1 VPNKIKVK
9 FKTLGYL
16 QSQFDLIHSPA
27 TNLFY
32 TRGSAYLFLDY
43 WKFYLVRGLGYTRY
57 IRDPSKDLIFM
68 RGMHKF
74 RLEAT
79 LAFEAKIGLKDAG
92 KPYERFAF
100 EDLTVLD
107 DDWEIKLTLEG
118 PTASNFTYYDSPF
131 LDDFLRFNGVWTF
144 TGYKSATI
152 TINPQTKNNYHS
164 QYNKPSGAILTTPHK
179 MITEVFCRFA
189 GWDVATFFD
198 NVEVELKRFDS
209 RHNKWIDYPVNLA
222 TEHTITLSPVPIVI
236 NRILTYRTPTQPKT
250 DGNKIIVN
258 EGNLQQGVFD
268 DYVYDVVDRTVD
280 GIVLP
285 VRRKNWIPIG
295 GGGDIMQ
302 TQAPWYSSVS
312 VPDITYDPNFNW
324 LKLYQGFAYRHY
336 ALPVIDIFVR
346 EINDLGQELS
356 WSYKWHEASWTSR
369 TAIVPFTDTYEK
381 KPPPP
386 EVYTRPKHISRLE
399 VSPTQVGLI
408 VELNPRE
415 GWIR

>member
-1 VPNKIKVK
+1 MWSVPNKIKVK
-9 FKTLGYL
+9 FKTFGYL
-16 QSQFDLIHSPA
+16 QSQFDLIHSPS
-27 TNLFY
+27 TNLFH
-32 TRGSAYLFLDY
+32 THGDAYLFLDY
-43 WKFYLVRGLGYTRY
+43 WRFYLIRERAHTRY
-57 IRDPSKDLIFM
+57 TRDPSMDLIFM

-74 RLEAT
+74 RFEAT
-79 LAFEAKIGLKDAG
+79 LAFEAKVGLKDVG

-107 DDWEIKLTLEG
+107 DEWEIKLTLEG
-118 PTASNFTYYDSPF
+118 PTASNFTYYNSPY
-131 LDDFLRFNGVWTF
+131 LSDFLRFNGVWTF

-164 QYNKPSGAILTTPHK
+164 QYDKPSGAILTTPYK
-179 MITEVFCRFA
+179 MITEVVCRFL
-189 GWDVATFFD
+189 WWNVATFFD
-198 NVEVELKRFDS
+198 NVEVELKRFDP
-209 RHNKWIDYPVNLA
+209 RRNDWVDYPVRLA
-222 TEHTITLSPVPIVI
+222 TEHTISI
-236 NRILTYRTPTQPKT
+236 RSYKTPTQPIV
-250 DGNKIIVN
+250 DGNKIVVN

-268 DYVYDVVDRTVD
+268 DFVYDVVDRTVD

-285 VRRKNWIPIG
+285 VRRRNWVPILND
-295 GGGDIMQ
+295 GDIMQ
-302 TQAPWYSSVS
+302 TRAPWYSIVS
-312 VPDITYDPNFNW
+312 GPDVIRDPKWNW
-324 LKLYQGFAYRHY
+324 LKLYEGFAYRHY
-336 ALPVIDIFVR
+336 ALPIMDIFVR